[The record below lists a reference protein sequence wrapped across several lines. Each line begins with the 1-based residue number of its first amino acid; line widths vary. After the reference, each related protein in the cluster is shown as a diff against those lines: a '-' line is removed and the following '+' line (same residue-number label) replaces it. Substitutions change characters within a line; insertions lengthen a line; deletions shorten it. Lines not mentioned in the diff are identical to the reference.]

1 MEMIYIIFLI
11 FIGGA
16 VTTYLVGKIS
26 SILRDIVFLSTIIVP
41 AVLFFTEINI
51 GQIVNISVA
60 GLQLQWGI
68 TYFGYIFALIVT
80 GLGVM
85 AAIYAIPAMKGKKNL
100 NFFYSNFII
109 TIMAMMGI
117 LFSRDLISFFIFWEI
132 MTWSS
137 YLMVVYQGNDVQ
149 KIGIKYFVFSAVGAY
164 AMLMAIVITYS
175 LTGSMMIDSLVAA
188 FPGFDFTLQLLIPI
202 LFLIGFGVKS
212 AMMPLHV
219 WAPGAYSHAPMA
231 YTSVFSGALS
241 KMGIYGMIIV
251 MVSLVAYIPEGHW
264 FREIIAW
271 LGGITAIG
279 GTLWAVMQD
288 DAKKML
294 AYSSV
299 AQLGYIIVGIGIGTE
314 LAMLASLFM
323 AVMHGLFKGTL
334 FMVVGA
340 VEKQT
345 GTTNFTEVTG
355 LIRKMPWTFL
365 AALMSIIALAGIP
378 PLGGFVG
385 KWMLYES
392 LISSN
397 HYMLVIAVF
406 FSSTAAFLY
415 CYKFLFGFFLGQE
428 EKEWE
433 HVKEAPAMMVIPMI
447 IMAIGTFVLGT
458 FPGLILNPID
468 AGMQELGFVATQGKY
483 WEMSM
488 LFNEW
493 GNVILLQPILYGI
506 MAVFVFFFVF
516 LTIKGFKKTRYV
528 TTKDISSSGE
538 IPLEHENLTYS
549 QNFFQPFYRAV
560 EPVMKRQIDKY
571 YDEFGRGMEAFFDFV
586 RRIYTGNGQTY
597 ALYVV
602 IFMVLLLIFKDF
614 IFGL

>member
-1 MEMIYIIFLI
+1 MIYIIFLI